1 MALTQ
6 VTPAYPVFTDKSGD
20 PLDAGYVYI
29 GTVNLNPETNPIQVF
44 WDDTLTT
51 PAAQPIRTLGGYPS
65 RNGTPS
71 QLYANS
77 DYSITVKDKR
87 SAIVF
92 YAAANYS
99 VEGRLANYLL
109 LAGGT
114 LTGAVNE
121 AQGGDIPSSGSVNL
135 TAATGNYVHITG
147 TTSITAITLA
157 QGAERTVV
165 FDGVLTL
172 VNGASLL
179 LPTGE
184 NIITAAGD
192 VAVFRGEA
200 IGVVRC
206 VGYMRKNGSPLRTPD
221 TIDSISASVGSN
233 ILTLT
238 YNGGTLDFRNAT
250 LASGVPISG
259 VIVPSN
265 SIVVPATA
273 TLGTASGVPSRLV
286 LLEAY
291 NGGTPVACVVNLAGT
306 AKLDET
312 DLISP
317 TTISAGSTSANTI
330 YSASAVGANSPYRI
344 VGFIDNQQA
353 TAGLWASSPTK
364 IQGMGG
370 QARAALLP
378 LPRQYVALALAGTPA
393 RDFNPIPPNVDEIT
407 CVIQGLS
414 TVGTSIPIIQVGTAS
429 GGVIN
434 TGYTGSTGVTSASTA
449 ASVNHSSGILIEAN
463 TNAAASVRTGQL
475 SLRRLGEGSN
485 TWVYTGIMGNSDGA
499 RINYIAGS
507 IALSEALNKV
517 RITTVGGLDDM
528 DAGSFNVY
536 YTYRGA

>member
-1 MALTQ
+1 MTVQSINRRNDYTGNGASAQYDYSFYISDPTLLKVTQ
-6 VTPAYPVFTDKSGD
+6 ANTSGIETTLSYP
-20 PLDAGYVYI
+20 
-29 GTVNLNPETNPIQVF
+29 
-44 WDDTLTT
+44 
-51 PAAQPIRTLGGYPS
+51 
-65 RNGTPS
+65 
-71 QLYANS
+71 S
-77 DYSITVKDKR
+77 DYSVAGVGVQGGGSITLTAGNLPAGYHLTIRRILPLKQLAD
-87 SAIVF
+87 
-92 YAAANYS
+92 
-99 VEGRLANYLL
+99 LANQ
-109 LAGGT
+109 GGYYPDIVEMALDD
-114 LTGAVNE
+114 LTG
-121 AQGGDIPSSGSVNL
+121 
-135 TAATGNYVHITG
+135 
-147 TTSITAITLA
+147 LA
-157 QGAERTVV
+157 QQHQDEIDRSIKSPETE
-165 FDGVLTL
+165 
-172 VNGASLL
+172 
-179 LPTGE
+179 P
-184 NIITAAGD
+184 NIITLPTVTQRANNLLGFDAAGYPIAAVGVPTVPTTPFAVTLLDD
-192 VAVFRGEA
+192 VDASAAQTTLGISTYVKTLLDDVDASAAR
-200 IGVVRC
+200 
-206 VGYMRKNGSPLRTPD
+206 STLRIPSGIT
-221 TIDSISASVGSN
+221 SVSASVASN
-233 ILTLT
+233 ALTLT
-238 YNGGTLDFRNAT
+238 YNGGDLDFRNAT

-259 VIVPSN
+259 VVVPSN

-286 LLEAY
+286 LIEAY

-306 AKLDET
+306 AQLDET
-312 DLISP
+312 NLISP
-317 TTISAGSTSANTI
+317 TTISTGSTSANTI

-378 LPRQYVALALAGTPA
+378 LPRQYVALALAGIPA
-393 RDFNPIPPNVDEIT
+393 RDSNTIPPNVDEIT

-414 TVGTSIPIIQVGTAS
+414 TVGTSLPIIQVGTAS